1 MSDDQT
7 RIYDNEADSR
17 GPMYITIGDGGNRE
31 GLALKYAYDCWHHI
45 YAYA

>member
-1 MSDDQT
+1 MSQT

-31 GLALKYAYDCWHHI
+31 RLPLK
-45 YAYA
+45 